1 MLRSLLHRLLL
12 LNVRLVVLMVL
23 LTPSCPRPIDVF
35 GEVSKSLR
43 FDHYKGLE
51 PKWIWTHTD
60 YALVV
65 VSVVMANM
73 DDG

>member
-1 MLRSLLHRLLL
+1 
-12 LNVRLVVLMVL
+12 VL